1 MHYSITNLLSSS
13 TNLLNLCLI
22 IACLVVPVVSVCPS
36 SAQFYLATNN
46 QCYSVCPWQAPNK
59 YYSYLPTNT
68 CQLICPNTYY
78 GFDGNK
84 SCTTTCP
91 STPIQTYYDNVNKIC
106 VTVCPAN
113 YFGYLGAVT
122 ASNQFCLQSKLRLI

>member
-1 MHYSITNLLSSS
+1 MCKSITNTVSSS
-13 TNLLNLCLI
+13 LCLMI
-22 IACLVVPVVSVCPS
+22 VFICLTVPVSTVCPA
-36 SAQFYLATNN
+36 SAQFYLAADT
-46 QCYSVCPWQAPNK
+46 QCYAVCPWQAPNK

-68 CQLICPNTYY
+68 CELICPSTYY

-91 STPIQTYYDNVNKIC
+91 SAPVQTFYDTTNKRCVN
-106 VTVCPAN
+106 VCPAN

-122 ASNQFCLQSKLRLI
+122 ASNQFCVQGKLTII